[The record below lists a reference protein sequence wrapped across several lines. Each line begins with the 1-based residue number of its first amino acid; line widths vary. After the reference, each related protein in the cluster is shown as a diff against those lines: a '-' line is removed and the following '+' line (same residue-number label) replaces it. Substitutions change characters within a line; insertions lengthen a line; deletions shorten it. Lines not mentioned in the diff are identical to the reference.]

1 MNIRATRRKYGQN
14 YLIDKAVLFE
24 MGNTINSKSNDS
36 FIEIGPGLGA
46 LTEQINK
53 ESIKILAIDVDEQNI
68 DYLKTQIGNPEGL
81 EKPNKKFYDPRVW
94 LRKSEENFVKRLV
107 KSFEDL
113 NNINTL

>member
-68 DYLKTQIGNPEGL
+68 DYLKIETAFKNE
-81 EKPNKKFYDPRVW
+81 KKFINY
-94 LRKSEENFVKRLV
+94 LKKKLHENY
-107 KSFEDL
+107 
-113 NNINTL
+113 